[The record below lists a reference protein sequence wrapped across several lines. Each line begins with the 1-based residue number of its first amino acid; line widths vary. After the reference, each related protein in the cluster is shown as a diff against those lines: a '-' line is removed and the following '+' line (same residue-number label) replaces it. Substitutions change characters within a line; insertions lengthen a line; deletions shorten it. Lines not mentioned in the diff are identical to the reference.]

1 MLTLHECDVLKTIS
15 LIASLKLA
23 EAGSVSNK
31 FTVDWELNNYRSYD
45 GHKMY
50 LVLEPQSVLIPT
62 SATIDNEHESV
73 ILVAHGVQFSRDQRK
88 GHPQFITYL
97 RYPEDLDGLQP
108 FVIENEVVH
117 EINGIPDKHIT
128 FELWSN
134 TLSALFFAAAN
145 EQPFSDVD
153 LVFSLYIMK
162 SKQSF

>member
-1 MLTLHECDVLKTIS
+1 MLTLHECDVLKKID
-15 LIASLKLA
+15 LIASMEFA

-62 SATIDNEHESV
+62 SATITNPHESV
-73 ILVAHGVQFSRDQRK
+73 ILVAHGIQFSRDQRK

-97 RYPEDLDGLQP
+97 RYPEEQDDTQP
-108 FVIENEVVH
+108 RAIPKEVVH
-117 EINGIPDKHIT
+117 EINGIPDKYIT
-128 FELWSN
+128 FEVWSN
-134 TLSALFFAAAN
+134 NLSALFLAAAN
-145 EQPFSDVD
+145 TQPYSDID

-162 SKQSF
+162 SKH